1 MQYVYLDNAATTF
14 PKPPGVSYA
23 MKRCMD
29 GWCGNPGRG
38 AHPLSSK
45 SAEAVYG
52 VREQIAAMFGSGHP
66 ENVVFTANA
75 TGALNIA
82 IKSLVPRGHVLIS
95 DIEHNAVVR
104 PVFAS
109 GLRYSIFNAF
119 APTEEMLFDIS
130 SHFGKDTRAVIAN
143 AGSNICGAALPLA
156 EIGRLCREHGIF
168 FIVDA
173 SQYAGTHE
181 IDMERMNIDALCAP
195 GHKSLYGPQGSGFVC
210 FSPLAAQTA
219 VRGRTLFEGGNGVN
233 SREMFMPDFLPERFE
248 AGTLSVPN
256 IVGLGEGLKFVQK
269 EGVGKIFIRESALY
283 EYALSEFSQMHGLT
297 LYASDIRRS
306 SILLF
311 NIDRMK
317 SEEAAK
323 ALADRGICVRGGLH
337 CAPLAHAALRTP
349 EHGAVRVS
357 FGAFNHE
364 DDVYSLIRAV
374 RELA

>member
-109 GLRYSIFNAF
+109 GQMCIRDRVMS
-119 APTEEMLFDIS
+119 
-130 SHFGKDTRAVIAN
+130 VIA
-143 AGSNICGAALPLA
+143 
-156 EIGRLCREHGIF
+156 RLSFYET
-168 FIVDA
+168 
-173 SQYAGTHE
+173 GTIQIKQH
-181 IDMERMNIDALCAP
+181 
-195 GHKSLYGPQGSGFVC
+195 H
-210 FSPLAAQTA
+210 T
-219 VRGRTLFEGGNGVN
+219 
-233 SREMFMPDFLPERFE
+233 
-248 AGTLSVPN
+248 
-256 IVGLGEGLKFVQK
+256 
-269 EGVGKIFIRESALY
+269 
-283 EYALSEFSQMHGLT
+283 
-297 LYASDIRRS
+297 
-306 SILLF
+306 
-311 NIDRMK
+311 
-317 SEEAAK
+317 
-323 ALADRGICVRGGLH
+323 ADRRG
-337 CAPLAHAALRTP
+337 
-349 EHGAVRVS
+349 VV
-357 FGAFNHE
+357 
-364 DDVYSLIRAV
+364 V
-374 RELA
+374 